1 MYVVIFMYSYLKKII
16 SLLLLVVVFS
26 LYITTGAIASPMAE
40 FVSNP
45 ISKAIPDSVSNSV
58 EDSTHDLV
66 SGAKIF
72 ESNCAGCH
80 INGGNIIRRGKN
92 LKRNALKKYGYNSI
106 EGIVEIVSNGK
117 NNMSAY
123 KSRLSQ
129 DEIKSVAIYV
139 LDQAGKDWK

>member
-1 MYVVIFMYSYLKKII
+1 MYVVIFMCSYLKKIV
-16 SLLLLVVVFS
+16 SLLLLVVVFY
-26 LYITTGAIASPMAE
+26 LYITTEAIASPMAE

>member
-1 MYVVIFMYSYLKKII
+1 M
-16 SLLLLVVVFS
+16 VVFS
-26 LYITTGAIASPMAE
+26 LYITAGAIALEKPSSVNGMAE
-40 FVSNP
+40 SISNP
-45 ISKAIPDSVSNSV
+45 IPDSVSDSAY
-58 EDSTHDLV
+58 DSTHDLA

-92 LKRNALKKYGYNSI
+92 LKAKALKKYGYNSI

-123 KSRLSQ
+123 KDRLSQ
-129 DEIKSVAIYV
+129 DEIKSVATYV
-139 LDQAGKDWK
+139 LDQADKNWK